1 MMQDDDD
8 MSFFLDNYKNNYVA
22 QHLNDTPDNKALL
35 ENAKKKI
42 NSLLNNLTIENQTLI
57 SKNKQN
63 RNQIENIN
71 NEIEKAKKQHKYLEK
86 ESGMLLYSD
95 LGAIEQN
102 KNTYGVYQQYR
113 RQIFFKLA
121 LLTTILIFLYIN
133 GNIVQTIRN
142 KIPTNIK

>member
-1 MMQDDDD
+1 M
-8 MSFFLDNYKNNYVA
+8 
-22 QHLNDTPDNKALL
+22 
-35 ENAKKKI
+35 
-42 NSLLNNLTIENQTLI
+42 TIENQTLI